1 MGSLISFQV
10 KGILLVLLI
19 FFMKTLAKIKHNYI
33 WNNKFISYSILAN
46 FIICI
51 AFFIL
56 IFVITN
62 GRTDSVP
69 LSYNVYYGSN
79 GEFGPIQGL
88 FIFPEICLVFFLINS
103 FLCYYYYKYNRVL
116 SYFLIAS
123 LFLINILA
131 IIAFILLIL
140 FIEL

>member
-1 MGSLISFQV
+1 MKIIS
-10 KGILLVLLI
+10 
-19 FFMKTLAKIKHNYI
+19 KIKHNYI

-46 FIICI
+46 FMICLL
-51 AFFIL
+51 FFVFVF
-56 IFVITN
+56 FVIKDRN
-62 GRTDSVP
+62 DVVP
-69 LSYNVYYGSN
+69 LSYNVYYGSS
-79 GEFGPIQGL
+79 GEFGPIKNL
-88 FIFPEICLVFFLINS
+88 LVFPEICVIFFLINS

-123 LFLINILA
+123 SFLINIIL